1 MNKTIKKIFLI
12 NIFVYILFNFAHPI
26 TPEMLQ
32 EKNIVDS
39 FNGIAYAF
47 MSLGMV
53 FGSFFWGKKLLK
65 HNSNYI
71 MSIALVG
78 YGFSQILFGFSQ
90 TIVLMSIA
98 RFLGG
103 SFAAS
108 WTVSTF
114 EYINQNSTKQNKA
127 KFFAYIMVTNAI
139 GGILGQNIAG
149 YLGTKIWI
157 YYMFII
163 AFVGLLVLAIISYK
177 IFEPFKVVKK
187 ENVHKEKLKVNFN
200 IVRLFLLMLF
210 MSLVYTTYSSQI
222 GYYISDQLSA
232 SSLLVGEINS
242 YTSFIMVLVNVY
254 LVGKISKHI
263 HSRKIVILQCLISL
277 FGIAL
282 ILESNFM
289 YLISITIFLLGITGY
304 RAVVQ
309 KSALEDESQNSLM
322 VISLLNSSNSIGM
335 VLGSSLSGWL
345 YVINPNYIIYFMLIV
360 LFLSTIISL
369 TGLKEKIEN
378 K

>member
-26 TPEMLQ
+26 TPEMFQ
-32 EKNIVDS
+32 DKGIVDS

-65 HNSNYI
+65 YDSNKI
-71 MSIALVG
+71 MAISLIG
-78 YGFSQILFGFSQ
+78 YGTSQILFGFSQ
-90 TIVLMSIA
+90 TILFMSMA

-114 EYINQNSTKQNKA
+114 EYINQNSTKENKA
-127 KFFAYIMVTNAI
+127 KFFAYMMVTNAL
-139 GGILGQNIAG
+139 GGILGQNLAG

-163 AFVGLLVLAIISYK
+163 AFVGLLILAIVSKY
-177 IFEPFKVVKK
+177 IFEPFKKIKK
-187 ENVHKEKLKVNFN
+187 EDMHKTKIKFNFSIVKLV
-200 IVRLFLLMLF
+200 LLMLF
-210 MSLVYTTYSSQI
+210 MSLVYTTYTSQI
-222 GYYISDQLSA
+222 GYYVSDQLNG

-242 YTSFIMVLVNVY
+242 YTSFIMVIVNVY
-254 LVGKISKHI
+254 LVGKLSKHI
-263 HSRKIVILQCLISL
+263 KSKNIIILQCFVSL
-277 FGIAL
+277 SGILL
-282 ILESNFM
+282 ILETNFSF
-289 YLISITIFLLGITGY
+289 IIAITIFLLGITGY

-309 KSALEDESQNSLM
+309 KSALEDKRQNSLM
-322 VISLLNSSNSIGM
+322 IISLLNSSNSIGM
-335 VLGSSLSGWL
+335 VLGSSLSGII
-345 YVINPNYIIYFMLIV
+345 YMIGPNYIIYFILIV
-360 LFLSTIISL
+360 LLLSTIISL
-369 TGLKEKIEN
+369 TGLKE
-378 K
+378 